1 MWEQHVEN
9 HSYLH
14 GERRGCMRNNLLL
27 CLQQNVP
34 KVNIYIQL
42 CMFTECLTH
51 RSRQKWWPRNV
62 VVTSS
67 MYKGCSISSLLS
79 NNGSTLLELYIVFC
93 SKLMHT
99 HTTIA
104 RFQRAQSGQCPT
116 GLTANAMACYPWL
129 SLCRVVVVRFT
140 FSGLHTI
147 WGVIPTRHSSCALC
161 CYKDK
166 SGSSAWSP
174 TIHFLLH

>member
-14 GERRGCMRNNLLL
+14 GERRGCMRNNLLFTL
-27 CLQQNVP
+27 AMTCTQG
-34 KVNIYIQL
+34 KYIQL
-42 CMFTECLTH
+42 CMFTACLTH

-93 SKLMHT
+93 SKHMHT
-99 HTTIA
+99 HKYDNSQVSKSTKWVVPYWTNSKRNGMLPLA
-104 RFQRAQSGQCPT
+104 VLVQSGCSEIHFQWAVYHMGGDT
-116 GLTANAMACYPWL
+116 HQ
-129 SLCRVVVVRFT
+129 T
-140 FSGLHTI
+140 FSMYS
-147 WGVIPTRHSSCALC
+147 V
-161 CYKDK
+161 
-166 SGSSAWSP
+166 
-174 TIHFLLH
+174 LL